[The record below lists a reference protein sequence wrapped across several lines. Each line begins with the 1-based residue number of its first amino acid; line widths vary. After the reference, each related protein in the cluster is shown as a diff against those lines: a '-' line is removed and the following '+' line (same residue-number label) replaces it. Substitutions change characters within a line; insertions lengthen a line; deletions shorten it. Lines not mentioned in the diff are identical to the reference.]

1 MGTFSS
7 VLVPSMLNAILSH
20 AGEKGLFDLKS
31 SILTFSPLS
40 AISPDAQTVQ
50 EKYLAPIRARIDRG
64 DCPPGLRKQYEL
76 QLENIK
82 AQTPSHEIALVQ
94 SIGMW
99 SGERDSLGNPPSS
112 PYLRQQSPTL
122 RKNMHA

>member
-20 AGEKGLFDLKS
+20 AGGKGLFDLKS

-50 EKYLAPIRARIDRG
+50 EKYLAPIRACIDRG

-112 PYLRQQSPTL
+112 PYFRQQSPTL

>member
-1 MGTFSS
+1 
-7 VLVPSMLNAILSH
+7 MLSAILSH

-40 AISPDAQTVQ
+40 AISPDAKAVQ

-99 SGERDSLGNPPSS
+99 SGERDILGNPPSS
-112 PYLRQQSPTL
+112 PYLR
-122 RKNMHA
+122 

>member
-1 MGTFSS
+1 
-7 VLVPSMLNAILSH
+7 
-20 AGEKGLFDLKS
+20 
-31 SILTFSPLS
+31 
-40 AISPDAQTVQ
+40 
-50 EKYLAPIRARIDRG
+50 
-64 DCPPGLRKQYEL
+64 LRKQYEL

-112 PYLRQQSPTL
+112 PYLRQQFPSL